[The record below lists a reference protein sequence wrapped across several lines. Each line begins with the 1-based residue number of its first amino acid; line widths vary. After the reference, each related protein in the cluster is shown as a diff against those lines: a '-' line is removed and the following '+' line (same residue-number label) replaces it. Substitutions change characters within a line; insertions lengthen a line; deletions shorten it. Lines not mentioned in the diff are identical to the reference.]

1 MIICWHL
8 CMCALIFCDYCVFK
22 TVICQRRLEYCWILV
37 ISETK
42 SRGLFYNIHWVW
54 GCSVIALIL
63 SSSIVKFLLLQPF
76 CKWRKQCMEYFVAI
90 KYYFD
95 YWYWDRQPVSILKS
109 AKTSYLTFE
118 KCLATLSNIFLALC
132 CWIFFDHVIT
142 SSVIWKKQDSYLKI

>member
-8 CMCALIFCDYCVFK
+8 CMCVLIFCDYCVFK

-76 CKWRKQCMEYFVAI
+76 CKWRKQCMEYFVASI
-90 KYYFD
+90 ILITGIEIGNQF
-95 YWYWDRQPVSILKS
+95 SILKS

-118 KCLATLSNIFLALC
+118 KCLTTLSNIFLALR

-142 SSVIWKKQDSYLKI
+142 SSVIWKKQDSYFKI